1 MTSRRSRNILVVT
14 ALGLSAALAA
24 PALAQ
29 SAADLFYER
38 TVMSAAD
45 SRCRLFDRATSS
57 ALQAGASQAR
67 GAALRAGVTSKDLRA
82 VQQRARSK
90 AASVACGSPDLA
102 LAAGRV
108 RTGFAGFARL
118 QKMSYPGDTAAWE
131 ADRATS
137 ARVNIWGLSQ
147 TVRFGYDRMTFGIA
161 SGPTQAPALTALAS
175 FTDGA
180 APYAARL
187 VLRDSDRAGEAY
199 LNKRL
204 ADANGRI
211 PLAARMP
218 PGAATTAFTALARD
232 AAPRDLLSGDLKS
245 GWSFRFPLAASEA
258 LAQLDPREAAAV
270 EFLFAGRNGGDTV
283 RRAYVEVGDF
293 AAGRAFLRASQNN

>member
-1 MTSRRSRNILVVT
+1 MTSRRSRNLGLVT
-14 ALGLSAALAA
+14 AVALSAAVAA

-29 SAADLFYER
+29 SAAQLFYER

-45 SRCRLFDRATSS
+45 ARCHLFDRPTAS

-67 GAALRAGVTSKDLRA
+67 GAALRAGATSKELREI
-82 VQQRARSK
+82 QQRALSK
-90 AASVACGSPDLA
+90 AAGVACASPDIA

-108 RTGFAGFARL
+108 RTGFAGYARL

-131 ADRATS
+131 ADRAVS
-137 ARVNIWGLSQ
+137 ARLNMWGLSQ

-161 SGPTQAPALTALAS
+161 SGPTQAPALTAMVS
-175 FTDGA
+175 FADGA
-180 APYAARL
+180 VPYAARL

-199 LNKRL
+199 LDKRG
-204 ADANGRI
+204 ADSNGRI

-218 PGAATTAFTALARD
+218 PGGATTAFAAQARD
-232 AAPRDLLSGDLKS
+232 AAPRDLLSADMKS

-270 EFLFAGRNGGDTV
+270 EFLFANRSGGDTV
-283 RRAYVEVGDF
+283 RRAYLEVGDF
-293 AAGRAFLRASQNN
+293 AAGRAFLRATQSN